1 MPTHYIKRNLTMKR
15 MIILLSATT
24 LALAPLV
31 SNAKKP
37 ENISDFDLE
46 VGSCSCTT
54 EQTPDEDVLYTCDVS
69 WTSAIYNAVNPAT
82 YGASI
87 DVEWEQED
95 VAMDGL
101 KSVELEYDWD
111 EICDATECKVE
122 DKQFIL
128 TNYTDQVVT
137 LTAAVKAF
145 ENRAQGKT
153 PRNFVKS
160 TLDCTVNSM

>member
-1 MPTHYIKRNLTMKR
+1 MKR

-24 LALAPLV
+24 LTLAPLV

-37 ENISDFDLE
+37 QNISDFDLE
-46 VGSCSCTT
+46 VLSCSCAT
-54 EQTPDEDVLYTCDVS
+54 EQTSEEEVLYTCDVS
-69 WTSAIYNAVNPAT
+69 WTDAIAGAVNPAT

-95 VAMDGL
+95 DGMDGSR
-101 KSVELEYDWD
+101 SVDLEYDWN
-111 EICDATECKVE
+111 EVCDNMACTVE

-145 ENRAQGKT
+145 ENRSHGKT
-153 PRNFVKS
+153 PRNFMKS
-160 TLDCTVNSM
+160 TLECAVDPIVDPI